1 MSCAQVVEHVA
12 DLADG
17 GFNTYVTDAQRG
29 YEVVL
34 VAGPAAALVLCL
46 VYMVLMRF
54 LAGVVAWGVIVL
66 INLLFVACTVLAAYK
81 SELLGALP
89 ALSDLNDLMENTGG
103 TLEGA
108 RPPFWSIFGPF
119 VFFSDVLRAAR

>member
-1 MSCAQVVEHVA
+1 MA

-29 YEVVL
+29 YEVIL
-34 VAGPAAALVLCL
+34 VTGPAAALVLCL

-54 LAGVVAWGVIVL
+54 LAGFVAWSVIVL
-66 INLLFVACTVLAAYK
+66 INVLFAACTVLAAYK
-81 SELLGALP
+81 SELLGKLP
-89 ALSDLNDLMENTGG
+89 AFAELNSVMAKTGD

-108 RPPFWSIFGPF
+108 RPL
-119 VFFSDVLRAAR
+119 LRSF